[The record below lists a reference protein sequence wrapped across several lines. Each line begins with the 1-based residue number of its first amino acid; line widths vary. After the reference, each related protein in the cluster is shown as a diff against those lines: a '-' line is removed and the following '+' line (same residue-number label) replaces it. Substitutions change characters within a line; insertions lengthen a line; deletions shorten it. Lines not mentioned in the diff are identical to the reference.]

1 MLSGTRMSIQRVPV
15 AGPGLAEKPNTGGFT
30 LVGVLTVLSV
40 QTSPML
46 QKPCSVGGLTFGGG
60 GPPFATAAVAVAMSA
75 AGIMV
80 IASARRV
87 LRMVFMIVAPN
98 AGPIRPVK

>member
-30 LVGVLTVLSV
+30 LVGVLVPLSV
-40 QTSPML
+40 QTSPRL

-60 GPPFATAAVAVAMSA
+60 LLANAGDAPSASA

-87 LRMVFMIVAPN
+87 LRMVFMKVAPY